1 MTIAPHI
8 CQRIQRTQK
17 AVTWAE
23 RINDSSY
30 VGLNVFLQHHTH
42 LSHDWLV
49 FPLFELLKC

>member
-1 MTIAPHI
+1 MIIAPHI

-30 VGLNVFLQHHTH
+30 V
-42 LSHDWLV
+42 LSYYKMRDET
-49 FPLFELLKC
+49 PLDSFDFVDFYL

>member
-1 MTIAPHI
+1 MIIAPHI

-30 VGLNVFLQHHTH
+30 VGKA
-42 LSHDWLV
+42 
-49 FPLFELLKC
+49 LL